1 MTRTL
6 ISVLGAVLCGYSA
19 GFGPSATGFTFMKI
33 GVGSR
38 PVALGQAFTG
48 VADDVNAL
56 FYNPAGLA
64 LDCPYELGVTACQM
78 LQGVS
83 YLTGGLA
90 VPFAR
95 RFGAGL
101 AAGFLS
107 ASDIRRDELGQELG
121 SFVLNDL
128 IAGPGFAVQPFRKLA
143 VGGTG
148 KFVYSR
154 IDSFAAWSLSFNAGI
169 LYQPVKYVKVGASLL
184 HLGPP
189 RRFISYWEFPPI
201 NLRSGVSFKLPFQ
214 NNYLLLA
221 GDVSLYPDY
230 GPTVGVGAELKLD
243 LKLLGSSQNS
253 RLFLRGGY
261 QSGGQLGG
269 WSGFSF
275 GTGYETVF
283 RPGLLLTVDLVYLSY
298 GILGDAQRV
307 SLGVKFVPGSASRS

>member
-1 MTRTL
+1 MTR
-6 ISVLGAVLCGYSA
+6 IMMFILGAVLWGYSA
-19 GFGPSATGFTFMKI
+19 GLGPSATGFTFMKI

-101 AAGFLS
+101 AGGFLS

-143 VGGTG
+143 VGGAG

-154 IDSFAAWSLSFNAGI
+154 IDSFVAWALSFDAGV

-189 RRFISYWEFPPI
+189 RRFINYWEFPPV

-230 GPTVGVGAELKLD
+230 GPTIGAGAELKLD

-261 QSGGQLGG
+261 QSGGKLGG

-283 RPGLLLTVDLVYLSY
+283 SPGLLLTIDAVYLSY
-298 GILGDAQRV
+298 GLLGDAQRV
-307 SLGVKFVPGSASRS
+307 SLGVKFVPGSTPKS